1 MSYTKTWDRQTK
13 IDFVESV
20 FSLFRWGKIDLR
32 YEDVIRVILTQTRD
46 TFRELIDEWE
56 KERRDAERVSKEK

>member
-1 MSYTKTWDRQTK
+1 MSYTKTWDRRTK

-32 YEDVIRVILTQTRD
+32 YEDVVRAILTRD

-56 KERRDAERVSKEK
+56 KEGEMQSEYRRRNS